1 VFRPL
6 QKRAP
11 GRPKVQRI
19 RGALEKGPKKKV
31 RCSRCKGY
39 GHFAKTCKLAEPAE
53 PAELAEDVAP
63 KTPSKRYTGVPM

>member
-1 VFRPL
+1 VFPPL

-31 RCSRCKGY
+31 RCSRCNGY

-53 PAELAEDVAP
+53 LAKDVAP
-63 KTPSKRYTGVPM
+63 ETPSKRYTGVPM